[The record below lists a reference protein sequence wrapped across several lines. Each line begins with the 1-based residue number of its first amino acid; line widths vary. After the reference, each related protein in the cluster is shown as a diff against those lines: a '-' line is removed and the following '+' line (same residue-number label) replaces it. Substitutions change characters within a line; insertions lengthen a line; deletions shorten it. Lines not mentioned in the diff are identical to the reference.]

1 MGANKKVFM
10 IVSAMLTILS
20 LAIII
25 YVSISIKNYSKHS
38 AILHAQSIAEAVR
51 DGLTSHMVN
60 GTMDKRFLFLNNMS
74 KHQNVQNLRVLRSKT
89 VIEQF
94 GKGEFEE
101 YAYDDIDKEVLSAGR
116 AINRIYTTKEGYEMM
131 RTTIPY
137 IAVKYATPNCL
148 SCHTTARAGD
158 VLGVISMSLPMA
170 EAQQVR
176 TNLTLRIV
184 AISIL
189 MLIFVIFITDRYIK
203 PYIKL
208 FDDLDEGISK
218 AYQGDFSYH
227 VSTNLSDEAGKVAS
241 RLNELSEI
249 FRFKKTIEQDGDK
262 DTIYRRL
269 GHILTHSFGIENF
282 AIMEIESKEKS
293 RVVVYES
300 TQQQFPDGVYYNNA
314 NNCRAY
320 TTDSDVI
327 STDFYKICETCFV
340 QECEF
345 LCLPFN
351 ISDESSLVLHIRTKD
366 VEEIKRIQ
374 KIVPIIT
381 NYIELAEPVLE
392 TKTLMQALQESTLKD
407 GLTSLYNR
415 RFLDN
420 YINEL
425 QLDKN
430 IAMMMIDIDYFKMVN
445 DTYGHNIGDNVLR
458 SVSKVLLNSIKHDD
472 YAVRYGGEEFLVI
485 LTDKSDDE
493 IESIAKSIKDSVSTI
508 EFSSLNEVFKK
519 TLSIGYALFPTD
531 DTNPWQVIKLAD
543 NALYEAKENGRD
555 RIIKYTKKA

>member
-1 MGANKKVFM
+1 
-10 IVSAMLTILS
+10 VSDAL
-20 LAIII
+20 
-25 YVSISIKNYSKHS
+25 VCK
-38 AILHAQSIAEAVR
+38 
-51 DGLTSHMVN
+51 
-60 GTMDKRFLFLNNMS
+60 
-74 KHQNVQNLRVLRSKT
+74 
-89 VIEQF
+89 
-94 GKGEFEE
+94 
-101 YAYDDIDKEVLSAGR
+101 
-116 AINRIYTTKEGYEMM
+116 
-131 RTTIPY
+131 
-137 IAVKYATPNCL
+137 
-148 SCHTTARAGD
+148 
-158 VLGVISMSLPMA
+158 
-170 EAQQVR
+170 
-176 TNLTLRIV
+176 
-184 AISIL
+184 
-189 MLIFVIFITDRYIK
+189 
-203 PYIKL
+203 
-208 FDDLDEGISK
+208 
-218 AYQGDFSYH
+218 
-227 VSTNLSDEAGKVAS
+227 
-241 RLNELSEI
+241 I

-293 RVVVYES
+293 KLVVYES

-425 QLDKN
+425 ELDKN